1 MLGMELIT
9 EQKLGKAGKD
19 QYTRAKAAVATKN
32 FDYAINLLQSV
43 LKDEPLFLDGRHYL
57 RAIEINKYT
66 SLSKFQQQMVGMK
79 VASAAMKLS
88 NAGKKEPNEQLQLAE
103 EVLAF
108 DPFHS
113 KANIL
118 VGDAGTALGFPAFKA
133 LAYETLA
140 KGKPNDKAI
149 LNKLAETYMEIR
161 ATDKAE
167 RTYQRILEIDP
178 RDGDALSG
186 LKNASA
192 AHAQRTGGWETAGG
206 TYRDALKN
214 KGEAESL
221 EQGSK
226 IVKSLEAIDEQIA
239 VNFARHQADPTN
251 GAISKQIASL
261 YEQKND
267 FGSAI
272 PWFSHAYEAGGRV
285 DSALEKKI
293 GQLKMSHGEQELKAL
308 QEAASQQEDPEVQQQ
323 YAAAIE
329 QKKSEL
335 DQVRLE
341 QAEARV
347 RAHPNDGQFHFEL
360 GEALYRVGQYK
371 RALTELQ
378 QGLKQPSVRYQAL
391 NLMGLCFLR
400 QGMLDLAIKRF
411 SDAQSELPG
420 LDDDLKKEITYNLGI
435 ALEANQQQAQALEEF
450 KKIYEFDM
458 AYRDVAVRVESSYA
472 GS

>member
-1 MLGMELIT
+1 MELIT
-9 EQKLGKAGKD
+9 EQKLGKAGRE
-19 QYTRAKAAVATKN
+19 QYIRAKAAVATKN
-32 FDYAINLLQSV
+32 YDYAINLLQAV
-43 LKDEPLFLDGRHYL
+43 LKEEPLFLDGRHYL
-57 RAIEINKYT
+57 RAIEISKYT
-66 SLSKFQQQMVGMK
+66 GLSKFQQQMVGMK
-79 VASAAMKLS
+79 VASAAMKLA
-88 NAGKKEPNEQLQLAE
+88 NAGKKEPAEQLVLSE

-108 DPFHS
+108 DPFHP
-113 KANIL
+113 KANLL
-118 VGDAGTALGFPAFKA
+118 VGDAGVALGFPAFKA
-133 LAYETLA
+133 LTYETLA
-140 KGKPNDKAI
+140 KGKPNDKVI
-149 LNKLAETYMEIR
+149 LNKLAEAYMEIR

-167 RTYQRILEIDP
+167 RTYQRILDIDP

-226 IVKSLEAIDEQIA
+226 IVKSQEAIDEQIA
-239 VNFARHQADPTN
+239 INFARHEADPEN
-251 GAISKQIASL
+251 GAISKQIAAL

-272 PWFSHAYEAGGRV
+272 PWYTHAYEKGNRI

-308 QEAASQQEDPEVQQQ
+308 QDAAATQEDPEVQQQ

-347 RAHPNDGQFHFEL
+347 RSHPNDGQFHFEL

-378 QGLKQPSVRYQAL
+378 QGLKQPSVRYQSL

-400 QGMLDLAIKRF
+400 QGMLDLAVKRF

-435 ALEANQQQAQALEEF
+435 ALESNQQHPQALTEF
-450 KKIYEFDM
+450 KKIYEVDM
-458 AYRDVAVRVESSYA
+458 AYSDVAARVESSY
-472 GS
+472 GG

>member
-1 MLGMELIT
+1 MELIT
-9 EQKLGKAGKD
+9 EQKLGKAGRE

-32 FDYAINLLQSV
+32 YDYAINLLQAV

-66 SLSKFQQQMVGMK
+66 GLSKFQQQMVGMK

-88 NAGKKEPNEQLQLAE
+88 NAGKKEPTEQMMLAE

-108 DPFHS
+108 DPFHL
-113 KANIL
+113 KANMLI
-118 VGDAGTALGFPAFKA
+118 GDAGTALGFPAFKA
-133 LAYETLA
+133 LTYETLA
-140 KGKPNDKAI
+140 KGKPTDKAI
-149 LNKLAETYMEIR
+149 LNKLAEAYMEIR

-167 RTYQRILEIDP
+167 RTYQRILDIDP

-214 KGEAESL
+214 KSEAESL

-226 IVKSLEAIDEQIA
+226 IVKSQEAIDEQIA
-239 VNFARHQADPTN
+239 VNFARHQADPEN
-251 GAISKQIASL
+251 GAISKAIAAL

-272 PWFSHAYEAGGRV
+272 PWYSHAYEKGGRV

-308 QEAASQQEDPEVQQQ
+308 EEAAAQQEDPEVQQQ

-329 QKKSEL
+329 QKRSEL

-347 RAHPNDGQFHFEL
+347 RSHPNDGQFHFEL

-400 QGMLDLAIKRF
+400 QGMLDLAVKRF
-411 SDAQSELPG
+411 SDAQGELPG

-435 ALEANQQQAQALEEF
+435 ALEANQQAAQALGEF
-450 KKIYEFDM
+450 KKIYEVDM
-458 AYRDVAVRVESSYA
+458 VYRDVAARVESSYGA
-472 GS
+472 

>member
-1 MLGMELIT
+1 M
-9 EQKLGKAGKD
+9 
-19 QYTRAKAAVATKN
+19 
-32 FDYAINLLQSV
+32 
-43 LKDEPLFLDGRHYL
+43 
-57 RAIEINKYT
+57 
-66 SLSKFQQQMVGMK
+66 
-79 VASAAMKLS
+79 
-88 NAGKKEPNEQLQLAE
+88 
-103 EVLAF
+103 
-108 DPFHS
+108 
-113 KANIL
+113 L

-133 LAYETLA
+133 LTYETLA

-149 LNKLAETYMEIR
+149 LNKLAEAYMDIR
-161 ATDKAE
+161 ETDKAE
-167 RTYQRILEIDP
+167 RTYQRILDIDP

-192 AHAQRTGGWETAGG
+192 AHAQRTGGWETEGG
-206 TYRDALKN
+206 TYRDALKD
-214 KGEAESL
+214 KRRGGKPGA
-221 EQGSK
+221 GPK
-226 IVKSLEAIDEQIA
+226 IVKSQEAIDEQIA
-239 VNFARHQADPTN
+239 INFARHQADPTN
-251 GAISKQIASL
+251 GAISKAIAAL

-272 PWFSHAYEAGGRV
+272 PWYSARLRGGRRV

-308 QEAASQQEDPEVQQQ
+308 QDAAAQQEDPEVQQQ

-347 RAHPNDGQFHFEL
+347 RSHPNDGNSTSSW
-360 GEALYRVGQYK
+360 AR
-371 RALTELQ
+371 RSTASASTSARLTELQ

-391 NLMGLCFLR
+391 NLMGLCFMR

-420 LDDDLKKEITYNLGI
+420 LDEISRRRSPTI
-435 ALEANQQQAQALEEF
+435 SASPWRPTSSTRRRSSEF
-450 KKIYEFDM
+450 KKIYEVDM
-458 AYRDVAVRVESSYA
+458 AYRDVAARVESSYA
-472 GS
+472 S